1 MPSHPGTGFGTRSH
15 PPLSKPDLWEV
26 TYEVDWTG
34 ESADWDNDGGSGS
47 TPHTIQGVSGGVGNA
62 GTASLLAANSNGF
75 QGTPS
80 AAGDFVTGSIDA
92 PRIAARIELLVPGWN
107 ALDTICFQALF
118 TSSAT
123 LSNEDAL
130 GFAITTTAHPDT
142 AGAMFYTVR
151 QVYNS
156 GVKDSLYGAHI
167 DNSSSADYAST
178 SGGSMMEMVL
188 FPGNGVSALISG
200 SKFVDPLTETGGY
213 KAFGTMPDLRA
224 IGPTGALS
232 LEPGNTGDTDAYLQI
247 YAGRT
252 SSGSGF
258 TATMT
263 KFRVL
268 KAKRSV

>member
-1 MPSHPGTGFGTRSH
+1 MPNHPGTGFGTRSH

-34 ESADWDNDGGSGS
+34 EAADWEVDDSGS
-47 TPHTIQGVSGGVGNA
+47 TPHTIQGVSWGVGNDNKA
-62 GTASLLAANSNGF
+62 TLLEANSNGL
-75 QGTPS
+75 QITPS
-80 AAGDFVTGSIDA
+80 AAAAFLYDGIDA

-107 ALDTICFQALF
+107 ALDTISFQALF

-123 LSNEDAL
+123 LSNEDAF
-130 GFAITTTAHPDT
+130 GFAVGTAAHPDT
-142 AGAMFYTVR
+142 AGAMFYTVS

-156 GVKDSLYGAHI
+156 GVKDSLAGAYT
-167 DNSSSADYAST
+167 NASESADYAST
-178 SGGSMMEMVL
+178 SGGSMMEMTL
-188 FPGNGVSALISG
+188 FPGGGVSALISG
-200 SKFVDPLTETGGY
+200 SKFLDPLTATGGY

-232 LEPGNTGDTDAYLQI
+232 LEPGNTGNTDAYLQI
-247 YAGRT
+247 YAGRA